1 MVLFET
7 TNPSNH
13 NGIQLTITCFD
24 NAIYSQTN
32 RLQSDRKPKIAWHK
46 ATDANYKAYKSNLD
60 QQLIA
65 IEQNIDLH
73 YCYDYNCKC
82 NDHRIAIDDLCKSLI
97 ECCLKASTI
106 TIPQT
111 TFGITKE
118 IPGWNDLAKQEREQ
132 SLFWHWIWCE
142 CGKPYNGDIYNIMKK
157 TRHTLLN
164 PPSSMEN
171 NAVSTGDKSCIATQ

>member
-82 NDHRIAIDDLCKSLI
+82 IDHRIAIDDLCKSLI
-97 ECCLKASTI
+97 ECCL
-106 TIPQT
+106 
-111 TFGITKE
+111 
-118 IPGWNDLAKQEREQ
+118 
-132 SLFWHWIWCE
+132 
-142 CGKPYNGDIYNIMKK
+142 
-157 TRHTLLN
+157 
-164 PPSSMEN
+164 
-171 NAVSTGDKSCIATQ
+171 DKIR

>member
-1 MVLFET
+1 MQHKSCIDHFIVTKNIFDPIIGNMVLFET

-24 NAIYSQTN
+24 NAIYSQSN
-32 RLQSDRKPKIAWHK
+32 RLQSDRKPNLACHK

-65 IEQNIDLH
+65 IEQNVDLY
-73 YCYDYNCKC
+73 YCYNYNCKC
-82 NDHRIAIDDLCKSLI
+82 IDHRIAIDDLCNSLI

-111 TFGITKE
+111 TSGITKE
-118 IPGWNDLAKQEREQ
+118 IPGWSDLAKQEREQ

-142 CGKPYNGDIYNIMKK
+142 CGKLVNHITVIFII
-157 TRHTLLN
+157 L
-164 PPSSMEN
+164 
-171 NAVSTGDKSCIATQ
+171 

>member
-82 NDHRIAIDDLCKSLI
+82 IDHRIAIDDLCKSLI

-111 TFGITKE
+111 TSGITKE

-132 SLFWHWIWCE
+132 YLFWH
-142 CGKPYNGDIYNIMKK
+142 
-157 TRHTLLN
+157 
-164 PPSSMEN
+164 
-171 NAVSTGDKSCIATQ
+171 